1 MALYDYI
8 IFSKSYNCWPKK
20 YLTYVNSGI
29 NSLKELKNN
38 LKENQQVKFFFIS
51 PGWSFKNENTIG
63 KTLHPYNLSM
73 NSIIS
78 QKGLSDYLD
87 THLGIIDTANIIK
100 QVKKETLNKYYL
112 PIDGHWNENSHYL
125 IFKWIEK
132 NLI

>member
-1 MALYDYI
+1 
-8 IFSKSYNCWPKK
+8 
-20 YLTYVNSGI
+20 
-29 NSLKELKNN
+29 
-38 LKENQQVKFFFIS
+38 
-51 PGWSFKNENTIG
+51 
-63 KTLHPYNLSM
+63 M